1 MDSRSHIP
9 ALILFVVTAAIYL
22 AFPTRVYYWDGIV
35 FAQMIENAPRLTPSL
50 VHPNHLIYSFAVYLF
65 YELLRSLGA
74 NVRGLAAL
82 QILNS
87 LLSALCACF
96 MFSIL
101 RRTLRS
107 FYFAICLTLLFAF
120 SATW

>member
-9 ALILFVVTAAIYL
+9 ALFIFIAIAAIYL
-22 AFPTRVYYWDGIV
+22 SFPTRVYYWDGIV
-35 FAQMIENAPRLTPSL
+35 FAQMMENAPRHTPSL
-50 VHPNHLIYSFAVYLF
+50 VHPNHLIYNFAGYLF
-65 YELLRSLGA
+65 YKLLRALGA
-74 NVRGLAAL
+74 DVRALAAL

-87 LLSALCACF
+87 LLSALSACV

-107 FYFAICLTLLFAF
+107 FYFSICL
-120 SATW
+120 